1 MLISHFHSLIH
12 SSIHWR
18 SWTFCTAVPYK
29 FPVEIELVT
38 ERCRSSPTGE
48 GIFVFSSWQNEQIYQ
63 TVHRAS
69 TTIAESVR
77 IARTTSEVSQ
87 VAHSTRHGHSG

>member
-1 MLISHFHSLIH
+1 MWL
-12 SSIHWR
+12 WD
-18 SWTFCTAVPYK
+18 V
-29 FPVEIELVT
+29 IEH
-38 ERCRSSPTGE
+38 CRSSPTGE

-77 IARTTSEVSQ
+77 IARTTLEVRLTTLLSDWPLYRVQ
-87 VAHSTRHGHSG
+87 HKKVAA